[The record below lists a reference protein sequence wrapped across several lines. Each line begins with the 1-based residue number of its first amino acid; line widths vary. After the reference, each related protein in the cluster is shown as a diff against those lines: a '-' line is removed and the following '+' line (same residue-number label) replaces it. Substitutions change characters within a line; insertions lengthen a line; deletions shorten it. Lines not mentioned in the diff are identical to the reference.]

1 MICGIDFPCHQCS
14 HHCPLLDGI
23 ASLSSFHNGSKSRD
37 SVPLWCRV
45 SRSTTAT
52 GLLDGIAS
60 PSSFHNGSKSCD
72 SVPLRCSVGAVAVP
86 RFPQNHCY
94 VLSGRD
100 CLSILFPQRQQ
111 IPRFG
116 AVVVPRLDGIASLSS
131 FHNGSKSRDSVPLWC
146 RVSRSTTATGLLDG
160 IASPSSFHNGS
171 KSCDSVPLWCHIPAH
186 PCTCPCHRLTHL
198 PKVRRISRIFRHLP
212 NVGNTWIFS
221 GG

>member
-14 HHCPLLDGI
+14 HHCPLHP
-23 ASLSSFHNGSKSRD
+23 LSTTAANPAIRCRCGAAFPAAPLLLAFWTGLPLYPPSTTAANPAIRCRCGAAFPAAPLLLAFWTGLPLHPLSTTAANPAIRCRCGAAL
-37 SVPLWCRV
+37 VPLRCRV
-45 SRSTTAT
+45 SRRTTAT
-52 GLLDGIAS
+52 
-60 PSSFHNGSKSCD
+60 
-72 SVPLRCSVGAVAVP
+72 CS
-86 RFPQNHCY
+86 
-94 VLSGRD
+94 
-100 CLSILFPQRQQ
+100 
-111 IPRFG
+111 
-116 AVVVPRLDGIASLSS
+116 
-131 FHNGSKSRDSVPLWC
+131 
-146 RVSRSTTATGLLDG
+146 LDG